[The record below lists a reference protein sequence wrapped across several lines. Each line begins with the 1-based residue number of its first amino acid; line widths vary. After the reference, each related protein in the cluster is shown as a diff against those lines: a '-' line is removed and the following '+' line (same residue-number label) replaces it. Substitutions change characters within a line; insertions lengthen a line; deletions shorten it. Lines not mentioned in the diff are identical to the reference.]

1 MSKRTRKSRNQ
12 LGPNA
17 NIPKMNHL
25 TYSSSPHAGRGMKNH
40 AKTTRAIVQI
50 IKIHRRRLL
59 LVINGEAFR
68 REQVY
73 LMTLMTESA
82 RRITSL
88 KVEEACQGFVL
99 GVVAVLAGAERP
111 LCFMRA
117 SARMRPSR
125 RASV

>member
-50 IKIHRRRLL
+50 IKIHRSRLL
-59 LVINGEAFR
+59 LPRTHAA
-68 REQVY
+68 
-73 LMTLMTESA
+73 LPS
-82 RRITSL
+82 
-88 KVEEACQGFVL
+88 KVEGAANDSPLLPARPQFLVERRRSWFYEGFGEEAA
-99 GVVAVLAGAERP
+99 VAGGEGD
-111 LCFMRA
+111 
-117 SARMRPSR
+117 SA
-125 RASV
+125 